1 MKLNDLKKTTA
12 SKPESIEKQEKQS
25 DKKQEV
31 ARHMLAAL
39 ADLGFARLNLR
50 EIATRCGIS
59 LGSIH
64 YYFKDKNDLLVYGL
78 QLYKDD
84 FVSNLTTMID
94 DATTLEELL
103 RTTVCT
109 LAGVVEE
116 AGHTHRLWYDLRTQA
131 LFDPVFRS
139 VADEIEAHLITL
151 CERFL
156 NKVQAVSGLEL
167 VLDAESLYLMIDGLI
182 RYHMQ
187 QHLSGNEGAGDRM
200 AERLFEIF
208 KRETR

>member
-1 MKLNDLKKTTA
+1 MKLNDLKKISA
-12 SKPESIEKQEKQS
+12 SKSESAERQEKQT

-31 ARHMLAAL
+31 ARHMLAVL

-50 EIATRCGIS
+50 EIAARSGTS

-78 QLYKDD
+78 QLYKED
-84 FVSNLTTMID
+84 FVSSLTTMID
-94 DATTLEELL
+94 DAATLEELL
-103 RTTVCT
+103 RTTICR

-131 LFDPVFRS
+131 LFDPVFRP
-139 VADEIEAHLITL
+139 VADEIEAHLIAL

-156 NKVQAVSGLEL
+156 QKMHEVSGLEL
-167 VLDAESLYLMIDGLI
+167 ALDAESLYLTIDGLI
-182 RYHMQ
+182 RYYMQ
-187 QHLSGNEGAGDRM
+187 QHLSGSEGAGDRM